1 MRSLGTR
8 LLLIAS
14 LLMAAFFGVTG
25 FVIEKAYQESA
36 EATLRE
42 RLQVYAY
49 TLIAATE
56 ELAAGGVQISY
67 PVSELRFFLAGS
79 GLYGRIARNDGMYA
93 WTSPSMGSDMQIDF
107 PRGLTLLGQRFGTL
121 RRPEGGE
128 LGTFSIGIAW
138 EPNAPYERVYTVS
151 VAEDLTAYRAQLSGF
166 RRTLWSW
173 LGVLGLILLAVQWSV
188 LRWGLAP
195 LRRTAT
201 DLLAIERG
209 DKASLDGDYPDELRG
224 LTANLNALVRNE
236 RSQRERYRHA
246 LGDLAHSLKTP
257 LAIMRG
263 AAESGEEPGA
273 FRATVENQ
281 IGRMSQLIDYQLRR
295 AATGGRTLFGAP
307 LDPRTVAVKVRD
319 ALDKVYAD
327 KRVRCTVSGESTARF
342 RGDEDDL
349 LEILGNLLDNAY
361 KWCTQR
367 VAVDFRR
374 SIADDGTV
382 RLEIRVEDDGPG
394 IEQASAT
401 HLFERGARIVENK
414 DGHGI
419 GLAMVRDIVAVY
431 GGSATFERSALG
443 GAKFVIMV

>member
-1 MRSLGTR
+1 LSSLGTR

-56 ELAAGGVQISY
+56 ELAEGGVQIAY

-93 WTSPSMGSDMQIDF
+93 WTSPSMDGLEIDF
-107 PRGLTLLGQRFGTL
+107 PRGLGLLAQRFGTL
-121 RRPEGGE
+121 SLPQGGE
-128 LGTFSIGIAW
+128 LGTFSVGIAW
-138 EPNAPYERVYTVS
+138 EASAPYQRVYTVS
-151 VAEDLTAYRAQLSGF
+151 VAEDLTAFHTQLGGF

-173 LGVLGLILLAVQWSV
+173 LGVLALILLAVQWGV
-188 LRWGLAP
+188 LRWGLTP
-195 LRRTAT
+195 LRRVAA

-209 DKASLDGDYPDELRG
+209 DKASLDGRYPDELRG
-224 LTANLNALVRNE
+224 LTANLNTLVHNE

-263 AAESGEEPGA
+263 GAEGGESPDA
-273 FRATVENQ
+273 FRATVETQ
-281 IGRMSQLIDYQLRR
+281 VGRMSQLVDYQLRR

-307 LDPRTVAVKVRD
+307 LDPRVVAGKVRD

-327 KRVRCTVSGESTARF
+327 KRVRCTVSGESAARF

-349 LEILGNLLDNAY
+349 LEILGNLPDNGY
-361 KWCTQR
+361 KWCAQR

-374 SIADDGTV
+374 LSAADGTA

-394 IEQASAT
+394 VDPAHAA
-401 HLFERGARIVENK
+401 HLFQRGARAGENK

-431 GGSATFERSALG
+431 GGTAAIERSTLG
-443 GAKFVIMV
+443 GAKFIVVI